1 MNGSLPVRAASAAA
15 ALVVAC
21 LAAAQPAPPAVT
33 YVGVVPAEPPA
44 RVAVVVE
51 GDAFLAYVCG
61 KTDDFNQAAAA
72 WFKGTV
78 RGGAIES
85 EVDGKRLSAVVEG
98 GTVRGT
104 VEAGGRARSF
114 TAAPVSGVAGLY
126 RAARGDRV
134 FGWVVDAK
142 HQVVGGC
149 HAKSRPPVAL
159 TIARPLT
166 PPAAKQPGVKVAV
179 KQPPPAKAEIA
190 ELLVEQVD
198 EEPGVAVQGE
208 RVESAV
214 NPPAGRVVPVPKK

>member
-15 ALVVAC
+15 ALVVVC
-21 LAAAQPAPPAVT
+21 AAAARPTPPAVVT

-61 KTDDFNQAAAA
+61 RTDDFNQAAAA

-78 RGGAIES
+78 RGGKIDAETN
-85 EVDGKRLSAVVEG
+85 GKRLSAVVEG
-98 GTVRGT
+98 GTVRGS
-104 VEAGGRARSF
+104 VEAEGRTRGF
-114 TAAPVSGVAGLY
+114 TAAPVGGAAGLY
-126 RAARGDRV
+126 RAARGERV
-134 FGWVVDAK
+134 FGWVVDAN

-149 HAKSRPPVAL
+149 HSKSRPPVAL
-159 TIARPLT
+159 TVARPLT
-166 PPAAKQPGVKVAV
+166 PPAPKQPGAKVA
-179 KQPPPAKAEIA
+179 AKAEVE

-198 EEPGVAVQGE
+198 EEPGVAVQGQ

-214 NPPAGRVVPVPKK
+214 NPPPGRVVPVPKK

>member
-21 LAAAQPAPPAVT
+21 AAAAQPATPAAVT

-61 KTDDFNQAAAA
+61 RTDDFNAVAAA

-78 RGGAIES
+78 RGGAIDAA
-85 EVDGKRLSAVVEG
+85 VDGKRLSAVVAD

-104 VEAGGRARSF
+104 VEAGRRARGF
-114 TAAPVSGVAGLY
+114 TAAPVGGVPGLY
-126 RAARGDRV
+126 RAARGERV
-134 FGWVVDAK
+134 FGWIVDSR

-159 TIARPLT
+159 TPARPL
-166 PPAAKQPGVKVAV
+166 
-179 KQPPPAKAEIA
+179 PPPAPKQPAPTAEVE

-198 EEPGVAVQGE
+198 EEPGVAVRGQ
-208 RVESAV
+208 RVESAAH
-214 NPPAGRVVPVPKK
+214 PPSGRVVAAPRK

>member
-21 LAAAQPAPPAVT
+21 AALAQPASPAAVT

-51 GDAFLAYVCG
+51 GDTFLAYVCG
-61 KTDDFNQAAAA
+61 KTDDFNAVGAA

-78 RGGAIES
+78 RGGVIDAET
-85 EVDGKRLSAVVEG
+85 DGKRLSAGVAG
-98 GTVRGT
+98 GTVRGS
-104 VEAGGRARSF
+104 VEAGGRARGF

-126 RAARGDRV
+126 RAARGERV
-134 FGWVVDAK
+134 FGWVVDAN

-149 HAKSRPPVAL
+149 HSKSRPPVAL
-159 TIARPLT
+159 AVARPLT
-166 PPAAKQPGVKVAV
+166 PPAPKQPG
-179 KQPPPAKAEIA
+179 AKAAGKAEVE

-198 EEPGVAVQGE
+198 EEPGVAVQGQ
-208 RVESAV
+208 RVESAA
-214 NPPAGRVVPVPKK
+214 NPPSGRVVAAAKK